1 MYNEIMSKDRRHVE
15 KRGGCGMRIRSR
27 FCILCG
33 LILTIRCLGA
43 QSIVISQIYGGGG
56 NSGATLRNDFI
67 ELFNRGNTAVSIDE
81 WSIQYASAS
90 GTSWDRTL
98 LSGVILPG
106 QYYLV
111 QEAQGN
117 GGTSSLPTPDL
128 SSGINFSATDGKLA
142 LVNNST
148 VLSGAAP
155 SGSSII
161 DFVGYGSANVSNGSP
176 TGALS
181 NTTAATRQS
190 GGCTDT
196 KNNRSDFSLSSP
208 APRNSHSQLNPC
220 TPTAPPS
227 KPDLMVTSLTA
238 PTSGVVGRA
247 LAGVAAM
254 VKNQGG
260 AATGT
265 FRIGFY
271 FSTGKSVTGSS
282 VYSGAACTV
291 TSLAIG
297 GTYNCGSAISI
308 PSNLSPGSWY
318 LLAFA
323 DDQSQVDEADE
334 SNNQRAA
341 DTGTLGITSGPT
353 GAPQCGIERWAV
365 KTGTDADAG
374 LVNVNAIVPTTIST
388 MTALPV
394 PSNLPENSRVR
405 PTETTVFALSATL
418 TEYKLEDDSDYHL
431 VLQDT
436 TGKTLIAEI
445 PLPGCV
451 GQTSPFFSATSHA
464 RAQFNANLNA
474 TTSFKTANIPVQ
486 ITGVGF
492 FDFLHGQTGVA
503 PNGIELHPVL
513 DILLNPTP
521 TITSVNTAG
530 GFQSIAQNDWIEI
543 KGTNLAPSSGLTWSS
558 APEFSNGKMP
568 VQLGTVSV
576 AVNGKSAYVF
586 YISETQIN
594 ALTPLDD
601 TQSSVPIVVTNGSNS
616 SAPFSANI
624 LPAAPS
630 FLLVGATKY
639 IAATHADGSL
649 LGPSSLSVPGY
660 NFTPAQPGEVVVLY
674 AVGFGLP
681 TTALTAGSSSQS
693 GTLPALPTIQIGGVT
708 ATVQFAGVISPGLY
722 QLNVTVPG
730 AAADGDNLV
739 TASYGGSS
747 TPPGSIISVK
757 H

>member
-1 MYNEIMSKDRRHVE
+1 
-15 KRGGCGMRIRSR
+15 MRIRSG
-27 FCILCG
+27 FYILCG
-33 LILTIRCLGA
+33 FVLTIQCLGA

-56 NSGATLRNDFI
+56 NAGSTLRNDFI
-67 ELFNRGNTAVSIDE
+67 ELFNRGNAAVSIDG

-98 LSGVILPG
+98 LSGVIQPG
-106 QYYLV
+106 QFYLV
-111 QEAQGN
+111 QEAQGS

-148 VLSGAAP
+148 VLSGSSP

-161 DFVGYGSANVSNGSP
+161 DFVGYGNANASEGST

-181 NTTAATRQS
+181 NTTAAIRQS

-196 KNNRSDFSLSSP
+196 NNNRADFSLSSP

-227 KPDLMVTSLTA
+227 RPDLVVTVFTA
-238 PTSGVVGRA
+238 PTSGVVGGA
-247 LAGVAAM
+247 LAGIAVT

-260 AATGT
+260 AAAGA

-282 VYSGAACTV
+282 VYSGAACAV
-291 TSLAIG
+291 TTLAIG
-297 GTYNCGSAISI
+297 GTYDCGSAISI

-334 SNNQRAA
+334 GNNQRAA
-341 DTGTLGITSGPT
+341 DTGTLGITGGSA
-353 GAPQCGIERWAV
+353 GAPQCGTERWTV

-374 LVNVNAIVPTTIST
+374 LVNLNTIAPTTVST
-388 MTALPV
+388 MAALPV
-394 PSNLPENSRVR
+394 PSNLPENSRV
-405 PTETTVFALSATL
+405 PPIETTVFALSATL
-418 TEYKLEDDSDYHL
+418 TQYKLEDDSDYHL
-431 VLQDT
+431 VLQDA

-451 GQTSPFFSATSHA
+451 GQNSPFLSAISHA
-464 RAQFNANLNA
+464 RSQFNAHLTA
-474 TTSFKTANIPVQ
+474 TNSFKAANIPVQ

-492 FDFLHGQTGVA
+492 FDFLHGQIGVA

-513 DILLNPTP
+513 DILLSPVP

-530 GFQSIAQNDWIEI
+530 GFPNIAQNDWIEI
-543 KGTNLAPSSGLTWSS
+543 KGTNLAPSSGITWSS
-558 APEFSNGKMP
+558 APEFNNGRMP
-568 VQLGTVSV
+568 TQLGTVSV
-576 AVNGKSAYVF
+576 AVNGKSAYVY

-594 ALTPLDD
+594 ALTPLDN
-601 TQSSVPIVVTNGSNS
+601 TQTSVPIVVTNGSNA
-616 SAPFSANI
+616 SAPFTATM

-630 FLLVGATKY
+630 FLLVGATRY
-639 IAATHADGSL
+639 IVATHADGSL
-649 LGPSSLSVPGY
+649 LGPASLSVPGY
-660 NFTPAQPGEVVVLY
+660 KFTPAQPGEVIVLY

-681 TTALTAGSSSQS
+681 TTALTAGSSSQA
-693 GTLPALPTIQIGGVT
+693 GTLPTLPNLQIGGAP
-708 ATVQFAGVISPGLY
+708 ATVQFAGVTSPGLY

-730 AAADGDNLV
+730 AAGDGDNLV
-739 TASYGGSS
+739 TTNFGGSG
-747 TPPGSIISVK
+747 TPPGSMISVQ